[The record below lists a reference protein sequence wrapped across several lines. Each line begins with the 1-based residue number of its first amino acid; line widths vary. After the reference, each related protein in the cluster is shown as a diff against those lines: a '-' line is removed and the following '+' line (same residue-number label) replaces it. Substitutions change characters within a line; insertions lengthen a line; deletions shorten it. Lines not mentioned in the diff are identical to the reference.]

1 MEVLTMKKVFKFYSV
16 IWAVLLALFN
26 VISFVSVGWA
36 GIEKYTPSFW
46 IGYAFITLSFIGQI
60 VCAYFALKDND
71 IKKTFYNVSL
81 IAASYTGLILSFVFG
96 GLCMII
102 SPLPY
107 WVGIILCAIVLGF
120 NITAVVKATAAIDIV
135 SGIDEKVKEST
146 LFIKSLTVD
155 AESLMSRAKSENIKA
170 ECKKVYEAVRYSD
183 PMSND
188 AFVSVE
194 SDITIKFSKFS
205 EAVVSEDSEAV
216 VTLAEEII
224 ILLGDR
230 NKKCKLLK

>member
-1 MEVLTMKKVFKFYSV
+1 MKKVFKFYSV

-36 GIEKYTPSFW
+36 GIPKYTPSFW
-46 IGYAFITLSFIGQI
+46 IGYVFITLSFVGQI
-60 VCAYFALKDND
+60 VCAYFALKDDD

-81 IAASYTGLILSFVFG
+81 ISTSYTGLILSFVFG

-102 SPLPY
+102 SPIPY
-107 WVGIILCAIVLGF
+107 WVGIILCAIVLGI
-120 NITAVVKATAAIDIV
+120 NVIAVIKASAVVDIV
-135 SGIDEKVKEST
+135 SSIDEKTKEST

-155 AESLMSRAKSENIKA
+155 AESLMSRAKSETIKA

-183 PMSND
+183 PMSNG
-188 AFVSVE
+188 ALVSIE
-194 SDITIKFSKFS
+194 SEITIKFSNFS
-205 EAVVSEDSEAV
+205 NAVVSDIFNVASECATELV
-216 VTLAEEII
+216 
-224 ILLGDR
+224 ILIDER

>member
-1 MEVLTMKKVFKFYSV
+1 MKKVFKFYSV

-36 GIEKYTPSFW
+36 GISKYTPSFW

-81 IAASYTGLILSFVFG
+81 IAVSYTGLILSFIFG

-102 SPLPY
+102 SLLPY
-107 WVGIILCAIVLGF
+107 WVGILLCAIVLGI
-120 NITAVVKATAAIDIV
+120 NVIAIIKASAVVDIV
-135 SGIDEKVKEST
+135 SSIDEKAKEST
-146 LFIKSLTVD
+146 FFIKSLTVD
-155 AESLMSRAKSENIKA
+155 AESLMSRAKSETIKA
-170 ECKKVYEAVRYSD
+170 ECKKVYEAIRYSD
-183 PMSND
+183 PMSNG
-188 AFVSVE
+188 ALVSIE
-194 SDITIKFSKFS
+194 SEITIKFSNFS
-205 EAVVSEDSEAV
+205 DAVVSDKFNVASECATELV
-216 VTLAEEII
+216 
-224 ILLGDR
+224 ILIDER

>member
-1 MEVLTMKKVFKFYSV
+1 MKKVFKFYSI

-36 GIEKYTPSFW
+36 GISKYTPSFW

-102 SPLPY
+102 SLLPY
-107 WVGIILCAIVLGF
+107 WVGILLCAIVLGI
-120 NITAVVKATAAIDIV
+120 NVIAVIKASAVVDIV
-135 SGIDEKVKEST
+135 SSIDEKTKEST

-155 AESLMSRAKSENIKA
+155 AESLMSRAKSETIKA

-188 AFVSVE
+188 ALASIE
-194 SDITIKFSKFS
+194 SEITITFAKLS
-205 EAVVSEDSEAV
+205 EAVVDNNFETVSEFTS
-216 VTLAEEII
+216 EII
-224 ILLGDR
+224 VLLGDR

>member
-1 MEVLTMKKVFKFYSV
+1 MKKVFKFYSV

-36 GIEKYTPSFW
+36 GISKYTPSFW

-81 IAASYTGLILSFVFG
+81 IVASYTGLILSFVFG

-102 SPLPY
+102 SLLPY
-107 WVGIILCAIVLGF
+107 WVGILLCAIVLGI
-120 NITAVVKATAAIDIV
+120 NVIAIIKASAVVDIV
-135 SGIDEKVKEST
+135 SSIDEKAKEST
-146 LFIKSLTVD
+146 FFIKSLTVD
-155 AESLMSRAKSENIKA
+155 AESLMSRAKSETIKA
-170 ECKKVYEAVRYSD
+170 ECKKVYEAIRYSD
-183 PMSND
+183 PMSNG
-188 AFVSVE
+188 ALVSIE
-194 SDITIKFSKFS
+194 SEITIKFSNFS
-205 EAVVSEDSEAV
+205 DAVVSDKFNVASECATELV
-216 VTLAEEII
+216 
-224 ILLGDR
+224 ILIDER

>member
-1 MEVLTMKKVFKFYSV
+1 MKKAFKFYSA
-16 IWAVLLALFN
+16 IWFVLFVLFN
-26 VISFVSVGWA
+26 VIAFVSVGWA
-36 GIEKYTPSFW
+36 EIEKFTPSFW
-46 IGYAFITLSFIGQI
+46 IGYIFITVAFIGQI
-60 VCAYFALKDND
+60 ICTYFALKDNNL
-71 IKKTFYNVSL
+71 KKTFYNISL
-81 IAASYTGLILSFVFG
+81 ISTSYTGLILSFIFG

-120 NITAVVKATAAIDIV
+120 NVIAVVKATAAIDIV

-155 AESLMSRAKSENIKA
+155 AENLMSHAKSENIKV

-183 PMSND
+183 PISNG
-188 AFVSVE
+188 ALTSIE

-205 EAVVSEDSEAV
+205 DAVVSEDSAAV
-216 VTLAEEII
+216 VILADEIT

>member
-1 MEVLTMKKVFKFYSV
+1 MKKVFKFYSI
-16 IWAVLLALFN
+16 IWALLLALFN
-26 VISFVSVGWA
+26 VTSFVSVGWA
-36 GIEKYTPSFW
+36 GISKYASSFW

-60 VCAYFALKDND
+60 VCAYFAFKDNN

-81 IAASYTGLILSFVFG
+81 IATSYTGLVLSFVFG

-107 WVGIILCAIVLGF
+107 WVGILLCAIVLGI
-120 NITAVVKATAAIDIV
+120 NVIAVVKASAVIDIV
-135 SGIDEKVKEST
+135 SSIDEKVNEST

-155 AESLMSRAKSENIKA
+155 TESLMSRAKSETIKA

-188 AFVSVE
+188 ALASIE
-194 SDITIKFSKFS
+194 SDIAIKFSTFS
-205 EAVVSEDSEAV
+205 EAVISEESEKV
-216 VTLAEEII
+216 VTLADEII
-224 ILLGDR
+224 ILLGNR
-230 NKKCKLLK
+230 NKKCRLLK

>member
-1 MEVLTMKKVFKFYSV
+1 MKKVFKFYSI

-26 VISFVSVGWA
+26 VISFVSVGWS
-36 GIEKYTPSFW
+36 GIPKYTPSFW
-46 IGYAFITLSFIGQI
+46 VGYTFITLSFIGQI

-71 IKKTFYNVSL
+71 IEKTFYNVSL

-102 SPLPY
+102 SLLPY
-107 WVGIILCAIVLGF
+107 WVGILLCAIVLGI
-120 NITAVVKATAAIDIV
+120 NVIAVIKASAVVDIV
-135 SGIDEKVKEST
+135 SNIDEKTKEST

-155 AESLMSRAKSENIKA
+155 AESLMSRAKSETIKA

-183 PMSND
+183 PMSNS
-188 AFVSVE
+188 ALISIE
-194 SDITIKFSKFS
+194 SEITIKFSSFS
-205 EAVVSEDSEAV
+205 NAVVSDNFNVASECATELV
-216 VTLAEEII
+216 
-224 ILLGDR
+224 ILIDER

>member
-1 MEVLTMKKVFKFYSV
+1 MKRTFKFYSI
-16 IWAVLLALFN
+16 IWAALFVLFN
-26 VISFVSVGWA
+26 VISFASVGWT

-46 IGYAFITLSFIGQI
+46 IGYVFITISFIGQFL
-60 VCAYFALKDND
+60 CAHVALKDDD
-71 IKKTFYNVSL
+71 IKKTFYNISL
-81 IAASYTGLILSFVFG
+81 ITTSYTGLILSFVFG

-107 WVGIILCAIVLGF
+107 WIGIILCAILLVC
-120 NITAVVKATAAIDIV
+120 NVISVTKAAAAIDLV
-135 SGIDEKVKEST
+135 AEIDDKVKTKT

-155 AESLMSRAKSENIKA
+155 AESLVSRAKSDAIKA

-183 PMSND
+183 PMSNG
-188 AFVSVE
+188 ALASIE
-194 SDITIKFSKFS
+194 SEITIKFAKLSD
-205 EAVVSEDSEAV
+205 AVVSEDSEAV
-216 VTLAEEII
+216 AALAAEIL

>member
-1 MEVLTMKKVFKFYSV
+1 MKKVFKFYSI

-36 GIEKYTPSFW
+36 GISKYTPSFW

-96 GLCMII
+96 GLCMLL

-107 WVGIILCAIVLGF
+107 WVGIILCIIILGF
-120 NITAVVKATAAIDIV
+120 NVIAVVKATAAIDIV
-135 SGIDEKVKEST
+135 GGIDKKVKEKT

-155 AESLMSRAKSENIKA
+155 AETLMSRAKSEAVKA

-183 PMSND
+183 PLSN
-188 AFVSVE
+188 AALASIE
-194 SDITIKFSKFS
+194 SEITITFAKLS
-205 EAVVSEDSEAV
+205 EAVVDDNFETVSEFTS
-216 VTLAEEII
+216 EII

>member
-1 MEVLTMKKVFKFYSV
+1 MKKAFRFYSV
-16 IWAVLLALFN
+16 IWAILLVLFN

-36 GIEKYTPSFW
+36 GVSKYTPSFW
-46 IGYAFITLSFIGQI
+46 IGYIFITIAFIGQI
-60 VCAYFALKDND
+60 ICTYFALKDNEL
-71 IKKTFYNVSL
+71 KKTFYNVSL
-81 IAASYTGLILSFVFG
+81 ISTSYTGLILSFIFG

-107 WVGIILCAIVLGF
+107 WLGIILCAIILSGNV
-120 NITAVVKATAAIDIV
+120 IAVVKASAAIDIV
-135 SGIDEKVKEST
+135 GSIYEKAKENT

-183 PMSND
+183 PMSNS
-188 AFVSVE
+188 ALVSIE
-194 SDITIKFSKFS
+194 SEITIKFAKLS
-205 EAVVSEDSEAV
+205 ETVVENNFETTS
-216 VTLAEEII
+216 TLARELI
-224 ILLGDR
+224 ILIGDR

>member
-1 MEVLTMKKVFKFYSV
+1 MKKIFKVYSIIWV
-16 IWAVLLALFN
+16 IILALFN
-26 VISFVSVGWA
+26 VISFVSVEWA
-36 GIEKYTPSFW
+36 GIPKYTPSFW
-46 IGYAFITLSFIGQI
+46 VGYTFITLSFIGQI

-81 IAASYTGLILSFVFG
+81 ISTNYTGLILSFVFG

-107 WVGIILCAIVLGF
+107 WVVIILCAIVLAF
-120 NITAVVKATAAIDIV
+120 NIIAVVKATAAIYV
-135 SGIDEKVKEST
+135 VGGIDKKVKEST

-155 AESLMSRAKSENIKA
+155 AENLMSRAKSEIIKA

-183 PMSND
+183 PMSN
-188 AFVSVE
+188 AALASIE
-194 SDITIKFSKFS
+194 SEITITFAKLS
-205 EAVVSEDSEAV
+205 EAVVDDNFETVSEFTS
-216 VTLAEEII
+216 EII

>member
-1 MEVLTMKKVFKFYSV
+1 MKKVFKFYSV

-36 GIEKYTPSFW
+36 GISKYTPSFW

-102 SPLPY
+102 SLLPY
-107 WVGIILCAIVLGF
+107 WVGILLCAIVLGI
-120 NITAVVKATAAIDIV
+120 NVIAVIKASAVVDIV
-135 SGIDEKVKEST
+135 SSIDEKTKEST

-155 AESLMSRAKSENIKA
+155 AESLMSRAKSETIKA

>member
-1 MEVLTMKKVFKFYSV
+1 MKKVFRFYSAV
-16 IWAVLLALFN
+16 WAILLAIFN

-36 GIEKYTPSFW
+36 GIPKYTPSFW
-46 IGYAFITLSFIGQI
+46 IGYVFITLSFIGQI
-60 VCAYFALKDND
+60 VCAYFALKDDD

-81 IAASYTGLILSFVFG
+81 ISTSYTGLILSFIFG
-96 GLCMII
+96 GLCMLI

-120 NITAVVKATAAIDIV
+120 NIIAVVKATAVIDIA

-188 AFVSVE
+188 AFASVE
-194 SDITIKFSKFS
+194 SDITIKFSKLS
-205 EAVVSEDSEAV
+205 EAVISEDSETV
-216 VTLAEEII
+216 VTLADEII

-230 NKKCKLLK
+230 NRKCKLLK